1 MATRRI
7 MLTALAAWFVNLAP
21 GQSLFQMLGQGLS
34 AQGSRVF
41 LEDTITDILY
51 VGGSSFHAGVDVTS
65 PGIFSWDGS
74 QFQAMGCGFNWNC
87 VSQLSNGGMA
97 NPVVTL
103 AFWGG
108 ELYAGGGITSASGVP
123 INYIARW
130 DGSAWQ
136 PLADGVDNHV
146 TRLRGYPDGLYAVG
160 SFTHAGGVEANGLA
174 RWDGSS
180 WHAVFDLPLFGTQSV
195 NLLNDVAFY
204 QGQCYIG
211 GNFGG
216 GNGLYDIAYY
226 NGTEWTAIGNG
237 LLGVF
242 STVNSLMEHQGLLY
256 VAGEFSGYAP
266 NGNPDNPG
274 SGIVTWNG
282 SEYQQLGSGT
292 RGAGNPNIRELTWIR
307 DTLFVSGPFNRI
319 GDVPSG
325 GLAKWDGDQW
335 CSLVPPNYFN
345 GGAGPIGSYRDTLIF
360 GGGPT
365 MAGPDTI
372 NGIAKWVGGAY
383 VDSCGLSV
391 GLREHTNSIS
401 FVIAPNPA
409 STSITLHGLPP
420 TATALLVHDILGRTV
435 MRANAR
441 STWLDVESLPN
452 GTYSVKVLDAWGSS
466 LGTARFIK
474 D

>member
-34 AQGSRVF
+34 AQGSMVF
-41 LEDTITDILY
+41 LEDTLTDIMY
-51 VGGSSFHAGVDVTS
+51 VGGSACYAGVDVTS

-74 QFQAMGCGFNWNC
+74 QFQAMGCGFNWDC
-87 VSQLSNGGMA
+87 VSQLSNGGLA
-97 NPVVTL
+97 NPITTL

-108 ELYAGGGITSASGVP
+108 ELYAGGGIYSASGVA
-123 INYIARW
+123 INHVARW

-136 PLADGVDNHV
+136 PLGVGVDNNV

-204 QGQCYIG
+204 QGQCYIA

-216 GNGLYDIAYY
+216 GNGLNDIAYY

-237 LLGVF
+237 LLGSF
-242 STVNSLMEHQGLLY
+242 CWVNRLQEHAGLLY
-256 VAGEFSGYAP
+256 IAGFFTDQGQY
-266 NGNPDNPG
+266 GNPANPG

-292 RGAGNPNIRELTWIR
+292 RGATNPNVLDITWIN
-307 DTLFVSGPFNRI
+307 DTLYAIGAFNRI
-319 GDVPSG
+319 GEVPSG
-325 GLAKWDGDQW
+325 GLAQWDGDGW

-345 GGAGPIGSYRDTLIF
+345 GGQGPIGSYRDTLII
-360 GGGPT
+360 GGGT
-365 MAGPDTI
+365 TIAGPDTI
-372 NGIAKWVGGAY
+372 NCIAKWVGGAY

-441 STWLDVESLPN
+441 STWLDVEALPS
-452 GTYSVKVLDAWGSS
+452 GTYTVQVLDPDGST

-474 D
+474 Q